1 MGSSSNPYKRIA
13 IIGATGQLGSDL
25 VRILSANEHYEVVP
39 LDHTQIEVAD
49 EASVRR
55 ALVRKSFD
63 VVINTAAFHKVES
76 CEEDPE
82 RAFHVNALGTLHVAR
97 ACAESGAKCVYISTD
112 YVFGGEKEEPYTE
125 EDCPHP
131 INVYG
136 SSKLAGEHLV
146 QQTAPDALILR
157 IASVFGQAGAR
168 SKGGNFIEAILAKAR
183 AGEALR
189 VVNDQWMSP
198 TYTRDVAHLLD
209 KLLEI
214 GASGI
219 FHATNQGKTTWYTF
233 AREALK
239 LVGLDVP
246 VEPISAA
253 SFPSKARRPRN
264 SALKSVR
271 LEQKLGRGMRPW
283 QEALRDYLKEKGY
296 IA

>member
-25 VRILSANEHYEVVP
+25 VRVLRANEHYEVVP

-49 EASVRR
+49 ETSVRR
-55 ALVRKSFD
+55 ALMGKGFN

-82 RAFHVNALGTLHVAR
+82 RAFHVNALGALHVSR

-125 EDCPHP
+125 KDCPHP

-136 SSKLAGEHLV
+136 SSKLAGEYLV
-146 QQTAPDALILR
+146 LQTAPDALILR
-157 IASVFGQAGAR
+157 IASVFGRAGAR
-168 SKGGNFIEAILAKAR
+168 GKGGNFVEAILAKAR

-209 KLLEI
+209 ELLEA

-246 VEPISAA
+246 VKPISAA
-253 SFPSKARRPRN
+253 SFPSKARRPWN

-271 LEQKLGRGMRPW
+271 LEQKLERGMRPW

-296 IA
+296 IT